1 MEMLTTIAALGLVKL
16 EAFAIALL
24 DFGTL
29 AEPSRGNRRSRSL
42 VETEVKTIVAND
54 FFLTYAQARVELD

>member
-29 AEPSRGNRRSRSL
+29 ATPPTKGIADLEAWL
-42 VETEVKTIVAND
+42 K
-54 FFLTYAQARVELD
+54 QK

>member
-29 AEPSRGNRRSRSL
+29 AKPSRGNRRSSL
-42 VETEVKTIVAND
+42 VKTEVKTIDKLYTLHMLHHARTND
-54 FFLTYAQARVELD
+54 R